1 MKTAL
6 IAGVCL
12 LALTLTITDALDKKQ
27 DVCGNPNDDVQACEA
42 ATNAIPIDKDTL
54 CTDRCKS
61 ALTEYLE
68 DCYGDEAVDEFNKQ
82 FDQQCSAAGTVVTLF
97 TLVSAV
103 LVAVGN

>member
-27 DVCGNPNDDVQACEA
+27 DECNNPSDDVQACKD
-42 ATNAIPIDKDTL
+42 ATDKDTA
-54 CTDRCKS
+54 CTGRCRS

-68 DCYGDEAVDEFNKQ
+68 DCFGDEAVDEFNKE
-82 FDQQCSAAGTVVTLF
+82 FDKQCSAAGTVVTLF
-97 TLVSAV
+97 TLVSAI